1 MSSVYSTVEKRLLPN
16 QILIFCSTQS
26 DSLVQQS
33 QLGDGEN
40 VIKQEFIQQEEN
52 YETFLNISFI

>member
-16 QILIFCSTQS
+16 QILIFCSTQR